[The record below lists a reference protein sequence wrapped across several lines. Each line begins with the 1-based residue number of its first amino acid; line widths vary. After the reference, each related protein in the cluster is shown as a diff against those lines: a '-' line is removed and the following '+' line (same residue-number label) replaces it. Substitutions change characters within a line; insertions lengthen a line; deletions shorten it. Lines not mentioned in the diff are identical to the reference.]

1 MSLLITFL
9 PTACKQAMDSPTG
22 SKVTNRHTLWKTLTS
37 FPQVFFLLIFS
48 KKPKTNP
55 PPILR
60 TFVLSP
66 TGSGFAEGNHLE
78 VVLCFYGLTAGTA
91 EPPFGLL
98 SDIGLLRNR
107 VQSLHHLPMVESG
120 TSRTSEILASVRPSD
135 LIERAWS
142 RFSWSVEVLPL
153 PPTKPPLWP
162 LLAWISLV

>member
-1 MSLLITFL
+1 
-9 PTACKQAMDSPTG
+9 MDSPTG

-37 FPQVFFLLIFS
+37 FPQAFFLLIFS

-66 TGSGFAEGNHLE
+66 TGSGFAERNHLE

-98 SDIGLLRNR
+98 SDMASGIIY
-107 VQSLHHLPMVESG
+107 SLSHFETVPCLTPKAWAMVACVAP
-120 TSRTSEILASVRPSD
+120 LD

-142 RFSWSVEVLPL
+142 RFSSLVEALVAPEA
-153 PPTKPPLWP
+153 KPPFLP
-162 LLAWISLV
+162 RLACISLNS

>member
-1 MSLLITFL
+1 
-9 PTACKQAMDSPTG
+9 MDKFSAHNLHANYGQPFGFESYQQTQPMEN
-22 SKVTNRHTLWKTLTS
+22 SSS
-37 FPQVFFLLIFS
+37 FPQAFFLLIFS

-98 SDIGLLRNR
+98 SDIGFSLTPLFRPWTAWLECSSLGVFFVVLGSVSIFHIPIKMVRNLCQR
-107 VQSLHHLPMVESG
+107 
-120 TSRTSEILASVRPSD
+120 
-135 LIERAWS
+135 
-142 RFSWSVEVLPL
+142 
-153 PPTKPPLWP
+153 
-162 LLAWISLV
+162 

>member
-9 PTACKQAMDSPTG
+9 STACKQAMDSPTG
-22 SKVTNRHTLWKTLTS
+22 SKVTNRHTLWKTLRVS
-37 FPQVFFLLIFS
+37 HRLFLLIFS

-98 SDIGLLRNR
+98 SDIGLLHKSLEPTAHSSLIDS
-107 VQSLHHLPMVESG
+107 QSLGNGCLCSSFRPH
-120 TSRTSEILASVRPSD
+120 RTSFEP
-135 LIERAWS
+135 
-142 RFSWSVEVLPL
+142 FF
-153 PPTKPPLWP
+153 
-162 LLAWISLV
+162 LVC